1 MYSFSEFKLIEA
13 SDNTKLEEI
22 RLEISKNFDAIAD
35 AKSFK
40 KDGDVASEI
49 QSVDKQSAIYMTISN
64 LMKSLSAELKTS
76 QNTKQTDGSTNTY

>member
-13 SDNTKLEEI
+13 SDNTKLDEI

-35 AKSFK
+35 AKSLK
-40 KDGDVASEI
+40 KDGDIASEI

-64 LMKSLSAELKTS
+64 LMKNLSAELK
-76 QNTKQTDGSTNTY
+76 NKQTAKPEQGSTNTY